1 MTETNFPSGIVPP
14 GQTPQ
19 ANGSEPN
26 ARLIGVPNEVR
37 AELQTRQAS
46 LRIQG
51 EVVRQNDDGSIR
63 VRTTSGD
70 IDVRLRDG
78 QEPPPRGTRVE
89 IEIQPSRNPE
99 RPPEAATLRE
109 LPRADAP
116 PPRQSATP
124 VEVEVRPQQEA
135 RQPLPADVRHSPNA
149 NERPAQ
155 PTTPQPLP
163 PEGSVVRLQPLPVR
177 VAEALP
183 LPEITQQIIS
193 TITQPAIFQAQ
204 LIAARAVDELQ
215 QALVT
220 QRPALLPAPVVQNV
234 TLPNPDIVLPQTVTT
249 TTAPIPAPPIV
260 QTITAVQP
268 PLIVPEVTPAP
279 LPPVVINTQNFTPN
293 IQVTDFTQ
301 ARQIQTA
308 VSTTPVLSVPAP
320 TPQLVPPIITTL
332 QTPQALPVAPQI
344 LPQTPVPIVLKP
356 LALDAVIERISPPNV
371 ILTIPP
377 DVQGLPTNNQ
387 PAIGETQTIVPRPEN
402 IIVQNQNAP
411 SVTGIVTNITNDS
424 LPVVTVF
431 FPQLGSE
438 QIFTLQFPTDNIALG
453 TQIQFTPQATA
464 TAQPLTTPTIAPSL
478 PLPVYL
484 TPGPWPAF
492 DEALQT
498 LARAALP
505 TAQAMVNV
513 TPSPANPAQ
522 LGPALLFF
530 IAAVRGGD
538 LSQWLG
544 QKANEILRTQKGGSA
559 LNRLMGENATLARVS
574 AEPIGQDWRAVN
586 VPLYWDN
593 DMHKIALYYKHEHD
607 GADDEKGKL
616 KSTRFV
622 FDLALDVMGKVQ
634 LDGLFR
640 PATGQLGRLD
650 LVVRTEDQ
658 FSQNTQ
664 AEMRRIYAKA
674 LKETQVTGELSFQNQ
689 ADQWVTIHE
698 QNNNSF
704 SAET

>member
-14 GQTPQ
+14 GQTSR
-19 ANGSEPN
+19 ASGSESN
-26 ARLIGVPNEVR
+26 ARLISVPNEVR

-46 LRIQG
+46 LRVQG
-51 EVVRQNDDGSIR
+51 EVVQQNDDGSIR
-63 VRTTSGD
+63 VRTERGD

-124 VEVEVRPQQEA
+124 VEVEVRPQPET
-135 RQPLPADVRHSPNA
+135 RQPLPADVRHSPNT

-155 PTTPQPLP
+155 PQTPQPLP
-163 PEGSVVRLQPLPVR
+163 PEGSVVRLQPLPPR

-183 LPEITQQIIS
+183 LPEITQQVVS
-193 TITQPAIFQAQ
+193 TITQPAIFQTQ

-215 QALVT
+215 QALAT
-220 QRPALLPAPVVQNV
+220 PRPAPLPAPVVQTV
-234 TLPNPDIVLPQTVTT
+234 TLPTPDIVLPQVTT
-249 TTAPIPAPPIV
+249 IPTPPIV
-260 QTITAVQP
+260 QTITAIQP
-268 PLIVPEVTPAP
+268 PLVAPEVTPAP
-279 LPPVVINTQNFTPN
+279 LPPVVINAQNFTPN

-320 TPQLVPPIITTL
+320 APQPIPPIITAL
-332 QTPQALPVAPQI
+332 QTPQALPVAPQSI
-344 LPQTPVPIVLKP
+344 PQTPTPIILKP

-371 ILTIPP
+371 TITPP
-377 DVQGLPTNNQ
+377 VNVEGLPTNT
-387 PAIGETQTIVPRPEN
+387 PPPIGETQTIVPRPEN
-402 IIVQNQNAP
+402 IIVQNQNAQ

-424 LPVVTVF
+424 LPVITVF

-464 TAQPLTTPTIAPSL
+464 TAQPIVTPTIAPSL

-559 LNRLMGENATLARVS
+559 LNRLMGESTTLARVA

-607 GADDEKGKL
+607 GADDEQGKL

-622 FDLALDVMGKVQ
+622 FDLSLDVMGKVQ

-650 LVVRTEDQ
+650 LVVRTEDS